1 MRGRGRLPLVALGC
15 LGLGLVLT
23 VPFERWFTLLFGVG
37 FLLAFV
43 VCGVFAIASP
53 AFLDREDEA
62 EVSADERARP
72 RRRGRSARR

>member
-1 MRGRGRLPLVALGC
+1 MRGRGRLPLIALAC

-53 AFLDREDEA
+53 AFLEREDDD
-62 EVSADERARP
+62 EVSADDGAR
-72 RRRGRSARR
+72 RRRGGRSAHR

>member
-1 MRGRGRLPLVALGC
+1 MRGRGRLPLIALGC

-53 AFLDREDEA
+53 AFL
-62 EVSADERARP
+62 ERAGDEDQP
-72 RRRGRSARR
+72 DG

>member
-1 MRGRGRLPLVALGC
+1 MKGRGRLPLAALAC

-43 VCGVFAIASP
+43 VLGVFAIASP
-53 AFLDREDEA
+53 AFLERGEEDQPP
-62 EVSADERARP
+62 S
-72 RRRGRSARR
+72 